1 MNTDILTN
9 EITIDTF
16 EEAETLEKLEN
27 LNIPETI
34 INTDYTST
42 NIGKE
47 LVAAND
53 NIFPTLPTDP
63 KALPAFITI
72 ASKAVEA
79 ESKLLKRL
87 VINPGK
93 YKFALQQAQ
102 KHAALLL
109 EAQLRLAEVLRGIKI
124 RRGIRTDLKTKAN
137 KIVKSK
143 KEIIANDYNLTIRQA
158 RDIEKLTKE
167 CVAKAIQEA
176 FENNDI
182 PTRALALSKLGKK
195 APEERGKDVYTPVM
209 EKHHKKLTLEQPLY
223 YTSLFANVGIGT
235 YYLKDIGIKCTVA
248 NELLSERAKWHEEI
262 YPDCE
267 MVQGSFTDDEVFNK
281 LVKLHNEK
289 DVRCS

>member
-1 MNTDILTN
+1 MFLAEQTNLNDICEAKPYGTP
-9 EITIDTF
+9 EDFDSSDITETAINV
-16 EEAETLEKLEN
+16 EYTLEK
-27 LNIPETI
+27 
-34 INTDYTST
+34 S
-42 NIGKE
+42 GKE

-79 ESKLLKRL
+79 KSKLLKGL

-167 CVAKAIQEA
+167 YVAK
-176 FENNDI
+176 
-182 PTRALALSKLGKK
+182 G
-195 APEERGKDVYTPVM
+195 
-209 EKHHKKLTLEQPLY
+209 
-223 YTSLFANVGIGT
+223 
-235 YYLKDIGIKCTVA
+235 
-248 NELLSERAKWHEEI
+248 
-262 YPDCE
+262 
-267 MVQGSFTDDEVFNK
+267 
-281 LVKLHNEK
+281 
-289 DVRCS
+289 